1 LEVVGEERRHLGT
14 TWVFELKARASD
26 VKKVVEEGKGKA
38 EEVVRNGEA
47 KAGWRGWLGLK

>member
-1 LEVVGEERRHLGT
+1 
-14 TWVFELKARASD
+14 LKARASD
-26 VKKVVEEGKGKA
+26 FKKVVEEEGKGKA